1 MLMHADKKRAQGR
14 RREEGRA
21 GEQQTKAVTLVSKQH
36 WLCADASEYC
46 WLVTVKILFS
56 LTIWGRLVIAPGR
69 LLSRLLEH
77 PYRPSHPTHVS
88 LHAKLLCS
96 SWAATI
102 AFRFKPRAHTCQFC
116 LPWVAAR
123 SIIVYFS
130 GCHISSER
138 PASGGLYCWNFFLS
152 HYTMDDVSLSNT
164 HKQTMEMWSLQWPI
178 SWRQK
183 QRHTSWSRIKLIKLE
198 RNLVSAAFR
207 LIRH

>member
-96 SWAATI
+96 LSHELTRVNFACPGLQ
-102 AFRFKPRAHTCQFC
+102 R
-116 LPWVAAR
+116 AR
-123 SIIVYFS
+123 SLYISVGVIYPAKDQPQEDCTVEIFF
-130 GCHISSER
+130 CHTTQWMMYRSPTHTNRQWKCDRSSDQSAGDKNSVTLHDR
-138 PASGGLYCWNFFLS
+138 GLNW
-152 HYTMDDVSLSNT
+152 
-164 HKQTMEMWSLQWPI
+164 
-178 SWRQK
+178 
-183 QRHTSWSRIKLIKLE
+183 
-198 RNLVSAAFR
+198 
-207 LIRH
+207 